1 MIFSSFLRA
10 SVCNGPCPGAELA
23 ARLPAQFRRIKASW
37 ASLAALLLPGVLF
50 GAGLF
55 LLRNNPRFDWLHRIA
70 NYPWQL
76 WMLALCGSVA
86 TIAGFGDWAYHRWAA
101 RCVVGRAERNC
112 ELLALAGGGLP
123 LFILMTLASL
133 SDRPLQFLL
142 PAIVV
147 VLFIATLICYDE
159 FIFHRRR
166 CRPLETVLHRV
177 LVFGNGAAWLAWAHW
192 CFVARSA
199 Q

>member
-1 MIFSSFLRA
+1 
-10 SVCNGPCPGAELA
+10 
-23 ARLPAQFRRIKASW
+23 
-37 ASLAALLLPGVLF
+37 
-50 GAGLF
+50 
-55 LLRNNPRFDWLHRIA
+55 
-70 NYPWQL
+70 
-76 WMLALCGSVA
+76 
-86 TIAGFGDWAYHRWAA
+86 
-101 RCVVGRAERNC
+101 
-112 ELLALAGGGLP
+112 
-123 LFILMTLASL
+123 L